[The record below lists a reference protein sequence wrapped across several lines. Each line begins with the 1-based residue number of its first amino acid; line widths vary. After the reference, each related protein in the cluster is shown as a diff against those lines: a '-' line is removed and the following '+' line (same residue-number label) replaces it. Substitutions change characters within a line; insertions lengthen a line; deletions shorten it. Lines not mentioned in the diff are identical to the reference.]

1 MSFFSSQRIIK
12 RILNF
17 KLFFA
22 GGEGHK
28 MCCAGYSSK
37 LPNIR
42 VFLKNLMGYFFL
54 IELRKLGIG

>member
-28 MCCAGYSSK
+28 MCCADYSSK

-42 VFLKNLMGYFFL
+42 VFLKKFDGFEFWCGL
-54 IELRKLGIG
+54 IFN

>member
-12 RILNF
+12 IILNF

-42 VFLKNLMGYFFL
+42 VFLKKFDGILFFN
-54 IELRKLGIG
+54 